1 MYSFLLVHFVTIILR
16 ISLIIQIQSHQL
28 SDNRA
33 SSLSNMAT
41 ASTNTTRAS
50 VSTTVSPPKRGN
62 MAVST
67 TVSPATELE
76 AYILYSGPSL
86 TAPKNSIPATHGS
99 FVIFWPRRPIPPIMC
114 AVSYTGKTGSHNLAA
129 AWGIAVTLGL
139 VYTNDLPAVRLFTNC
154 MYATKIFDGTN
165 KAGKYKDM
173 WHYILSDLFPKV
185 RAGIINPDV
194 PIINSITSCQK
205 YINDMIR
212 LPDNVLSSLYEL
224 DARPTGIFTA
234 PPQSAPQWHQSTN
247 RPPEASTNPT
257 AAALDLPTTSDL
269 DSTCSSSNVS
279 ASLLTPRDFDPGTQP
294 SMTQGSLHLQLEA
307 TLPTQASIESD
318 LSTTLDSQLSPSPQQ
333 ARPTEVVTI
342 SDGDTAPSPLPPS
355 PEVVDLTTS
364 QPSLQAGDNDLQPT
378 AHPGPNPLDTLVAT
392 VNPYMDSTPTDA
404 KEKLSQEMPSFG
416 TPTATDL
423 RFEASIR
430 KAGSLLT
437 DVLMATLPF
446 TH

>member
-1 MYSFLLVHFVTIILR
+1 MYSFPLVHFFIIILR

-139 VYTNDLPAVRLFTNC
+139 VYTNDLPAVCLFTNC

-173 WHYILSDLFPKV
+173 WNFILSDLLPKV
-185 RAGIINPDV
+185 RAGRSFHSINVVHGAPDTGTDRDMRHLLQTGIINPDV

-224 DARPTGIFTA
+224 DARPTGIVTA

-257 AAALDLPTTSDL
+257 AAALGLPTTSDL

-318 LSTTLDSQLSPSPQQ
+318 LSTTQDSQLSPSPQQ

-342 SDGDTAPSPLPPS
+342 SDGDMAPSPLPPS

-364 QPSLQAGDNDLQPT
+364 QPSLQAGDNDLQP
-378 AHPGPNPLDTLVAT
+378 PGPQP
-392 VNPYMDSTPTDA
+392 
-404 KEKLSQEMPSFG
+404 FG
-416 TPTATDL
+416 H
-423 RFEASIR
+423 F
-430 KAGSLLT
+430 GC
-437 DVLMATLPF
+437 
-446 TH
+446 HG